1 VSRLDALRA
10 SWQRAS
16 RREQRSLV
24 LAAVVVGLALLW
36 WLALA
41 PALNVW
47 RSAPTQ
53 HQQIDA
59 QLQQMLGLQAQARA
73 LQALPTLDAAAA
85 RRALEAALK
94 PLGTRVQ
101 VVTQLDRL
109 TATLKG
115 ADAQAL
121 AQFLSAA
128 RQNAHLV
135 PTEAHLKRV
144 GAGWDGALVFTLPA
158 Q

>member
-1 VSRLDALRA
+1 MSALQALTA

-16 RREQRSLV
+16 RREQRSLG
-24 LAAVVVGLALLW
+24 LAAVVVGAALLW

-47 RSAPTQ
+47 RSAPAQ
-53 HQQIDA
+53 QQQIDA

-85 RRALEAALK
+85 RHALDAALK
-94 PLGTRVQ
+94 PLGIRVQ
-101 VVTQLDRL
+101 VATQMDRL

-121 AQFLSAA
+121 AQCLSAS

-144 GAGWDGALVFTLPA
+144 GTSWDGTLVFTLPA